1 MSVSSPWHCGQPLQP
16 LQCPHS
22 QSTELKNDSICTICP
37 NIYLSSTYLVR
48 VFQSRDTHLTWAIIN
63 YVFGHSLRRPL
74 GFGIQG
80 LLVDL
85 PVEAGQLLLILPLA
99 LPATVRRLPRNVPP
113 AEPQARAR
121 RSARGRALAP
131 LPPLAPPAVH

>member
-16 LQCPHS
+16 HHCAHS
-22 QSTELKNDSICTICP
+22 QSTELKLFQLFHLSE
-37 NIYLSSTYLVR
+37 YLTATWHLYEYFS
-48 VFQSRDTHLTWAIIN
+48 QQAILTWAVIN
-63 YVFGHSLRRPL
+63 DIFGHSLRCPL
-74 GFGIQG
+74 GFGIQR